1 MLLAQ
6 SNLHAAQDKIE
17 RAALEDQ
24 LTSSH
29 VICTSFYQ
37 ECVRTLQ
44 EARPAGLKLIDKK
57 IERSTA
63 RGLSMLLETL
73 LDWTLHHLRVLSTK
87 CTQDAVLQQ
96 NLQRMLMEAQVTA
109 GAEKVAHCRA
119 SSELL
124 EAQSQIMA
132 LTKSSEKERAEAAE
146 ICSQLMM
153 SQKELKLLVA
163 TTAKLEQEMQAI
175 YDHFG
180 QVLNDD
186 FVKFPPHQPDTHL
199 DPVQSDNGVMPYE
212 FGARHQTAEIQ
223 FCKFDQAMAN
233 LRLTTIAHESK
244 QSHIL
249 PLRPSFVPQRPV
261 VVDDVEQDSLELFAK
276 NRNNCYCKHS

>member
-73 LDWTLHHLRVLSTK
+73 LDWILHHLRVLSTK
-87 CTQDAVLQQ
+87 CIQDAVLQQ

-109 GAEKVAHCRA
+109 GAEKVARCRA

-132 LTKSSEKERAEAAE
+132 LTKSSEKERAERNASY
-146 ICSQLMM
+146 I
-153 SQKELKLLVA
+153 
-163 TTAKLEQEMQAI
+163 QEMQAI

-180 QVLNDD
+180 QVLGDD
-186 FVKFPPHQPDTHL
+186 VVFLPHQPDTHL
-199 DPVQSDNGVMPYE
+199 IPVQSDKGIMPNE

-223 FCKFDQAMAN
+223 F
-233 LRLTTIAHESK
+233 
-244 QSHIL
+244 
-249 PLRPSFVPQRPV
+249 
-261 VVDDVEQDSLELFAK
+261 
-276 NRNNCYCKHS
+276 

>member
-37 ECVRTLQ
+37 KCVRTLQ
-44 EARPAGLKLIDKK
+44 EARPAGLKLIDKQ

-63 RGLSMLLETL
+63 RGLSLLLETL
-73 LDWTLHHLRVLSTK
+73 LEWILHHLRVLSTK
-87 CTQDAVLQQ
+87 CIHDAVLQQ

-124 EAQSQIMA
+124 EAHSQIMA
-132 LTKSSEKERAEAAE
+132 LTKSSEKERA
-146 ICSQLMM
+146 SLQ
-153 SQKELKLLVA
+153 
-163 TTAKLEQEMQAI
+163 QEMQAI
-175 YDHFG
+175 YDRFG
-180 QVLNDD
+180 QVLDD
-186 FVKFPPHQPDTHL
+186 DVVKFLPHQPDTHL
-199 DPVQSDNGVMPYE
+199 DPVQSDNGIMPYA
-212 FGARHQTAEIQ
+212 FGARYQTAEIQ

-233 LRLTTIAHESK
+233 NNNETTERYKGKAPTSSLWANQPK
-244 QSHIL
+244 V
-249 PLRPSFVPQRPV
+249 RPK
-261 VVDDVEQDSLELFAK
+261 A
-276 NRNNCYCKHS
+276 